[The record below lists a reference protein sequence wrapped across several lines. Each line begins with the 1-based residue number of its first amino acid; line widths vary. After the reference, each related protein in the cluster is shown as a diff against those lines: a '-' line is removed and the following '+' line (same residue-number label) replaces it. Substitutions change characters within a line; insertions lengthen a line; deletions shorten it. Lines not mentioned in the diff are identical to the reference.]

1 MEVND
6 LSAVNVNE
14 SGPAG
19 RASETERNTAY
30 INSSAAESTT
40 TIASEEGESVYIP
53 SQAVNDTSSDQEAN
67 LEQYNHNRYIAKDA
81 FIYGNRRLDTAALTA
96 ANETT
101 TAVLPD
107 QDESTAEEVEVA
119 LPQGRTET
127 AAAETVLPGQ
137 DESTAEEVE
146 VALPQPAATAPETS
160 AAAPAAAST
169 AQNLTSPRSDADAE
183 ALTAAPTETSAAAD
197 TAGEEAD
204 IYAQA
209 TIYSQGPNVMNQ
221 ATNAYGDNVRTT
233 VGSSVGT
240 EQDPRSTTDSA
251 VATAAAEDA
260 TAAATTLTAEEVAEQ
275 EAAEQG
281 TAHNDTG
288 PNGEELT
295 NAEQQRVDELEAR
308 EDEVIAHEQ
317 AHIAAGNG
325 LTGSAS
331 YGYTTGP
338 DGKQYINEGEVSI
351 DISEEDNP
359 EDTIT
364 KMSTV
369 RSAAL
374 APAEP
379 SAQDRQV
386 ASEAARIQAEARR
399 ELAAAEDEADG
410 EGVDAGTTDTTGSQF
425 DSLSS
430 GPASSSRSQALG

>member
-1 MEVND
+1 MEVSD
-6 LSAVNVNE
+6 LSAVNV
-14 SGPAG
+14 SDSSPTG
-19 RASETERNTAY
+19 RAGETERNTAY
-30 INSSAAESTT
+30 INGNAAESTA
-40 TIASEEGESVYIP
+40 TIASEEGESIYIP
-53 SQAVNDTSSDQEAN
+53 SQAVNDSSSDQEAN

-81 FIYGNRRLDTAALTA
+81 FIYGNRRLDNTALTA
-96 ANETT
+96 ANETAADALPGQEDT
-101 TAVLPD
+101 AAAAEAVLP
-107 QDESTAEEVEVA
+107 QGQAESAEREV
-119 LPQGRTET
+119 
-127 AAAETVLPGQ
+127 VLPGQ
-137 DESTAEEVE
+137 DDV
-146 VALPQPAATAPETS
+146 S
-160 AAAPAAAST
+160 AAAEAVLPQGQAESAEPGAAAVTEQALTAPRSEPAAADAAAVT
-169 AQNLTSPRSDADAE
+169 ADTPSAADA
-183 ALTAAPTETSAAAD
+183 
-197 TAGEEAD
+197 AGDEAD
-204 IYAQA
+204 IYSQA

-221 ATNAYGDNVRTT
+221 SVNAYGDNVRTT

-251 VATAAAEDA
+251 VATAAAADA
-260 TAAATTLTAEEVAEQ
+260 DSAASTTLTAEEAAEQ
-275 EAAEQG
+275 EAETQSA
-281 TAHNDTG
+281 AHNDTG

-308 EDEVIAHEQ
+308 QAEVIAHEQ

-338 DGKQYINEGEVSI
+338 DGKQYIDDGEVSI
-351 DISEEDNP
+351 DISKEDDP
-359 EDTIT
+359 ADTIT

-399 ELAAAEDEADG
+399 ELAEAEDETG
-410 EGVDAGTTDTTGSQF
+410 ETDDAAGTADITGSQF

-430 GPASSSRSQALG
+430 GEASSSRANALG

>member
-1 MEVND
+1 MEVSD

-14 SGPAG
+14 SSPAG

-119 LPQGRTET
+119 LPQ
-127 AAAETVLPGQ
+127 
-137 DESTAEEVE
+137 
-146 VALPQPAATAPETS
+146 PAAPAPETS
-160 AAAPAAAST
+160 AAEPAAAST

-197 TAGEEAD
+197 TADEEGD

-240 EQDPRSTTDSA
+240 EHDPRSTTDSA

-260 TAAATTLTAEEVAEQ
+260 TAATTTLTAEEVAEQ

-281 TAHNDTG
+281 AAHNDTG

>member
-30 INSSAAESTT
+30 INSNAAESTT
-40 TIASEEGESVYIP
+40 TIASEEGETVYIP

-96 ANETT
+96 AND
-101 TAVLPD
+101 TATAALPE
-107 QDESTAEEVEVA
+107 QDESAAEVEVA
-119 LPQGRTET
+119 LPQGRVET

-137 DESTAEEVE
+137 DESAAEVE
-146 VALPQPAATAPETS
+146 VALPAAAAPETS
-160 AAAPAAAST
+160 VAEPAAAST
-169 AQNLTSPRSDADAE
+169 AQTLTSPRSAADAE
-183 ALTAAPTETSAAAD
+183 ALTAVATETPAAAD
-197 TAGEEAD
+197 AAGEEVD
-204 IYAQA
+204 LYAQA

-251 VATAAAEDA
+251 VATAAAEDTSA
-260 TAAATTLTAEEVAEQ
+260 TATNTPTAEEVAEQ

-281 TAHNDTG
+281 AAHNDTG

-295 NAEQQRVDELEAR
+295 NAEQQRVEELEAR

-338 DGKQYINEGEVSI
+338 DGKQYIDEGEVSI

-399 ELAAAEDEADG
+399 ELAAAEDETD
-410 EGVDAGTTDTTGSQF
+410 EGTDAGTADTTGSQF